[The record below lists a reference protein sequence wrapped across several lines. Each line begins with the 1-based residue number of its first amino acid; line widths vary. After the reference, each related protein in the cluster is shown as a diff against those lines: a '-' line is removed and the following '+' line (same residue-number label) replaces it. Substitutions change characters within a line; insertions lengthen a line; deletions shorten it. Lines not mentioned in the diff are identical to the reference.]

1 MVGVGIAVSVPAAA
15 AAAAGQNCVGTAQYS
30 VDETTNRAS
39 VTGTF
44 TNCSPNAVSKRIQL
58 DRGVDSSCYNFAPNE
73 TRTVTYQPSIAP
85 YPGDARWVD
94 CDAP

>member
-44 TNCSPNAVSKRIQL
+44 TNCSPNA
-58 DRGVDSSCYNFAPNE
+58 PNE